1 MRDEAEL
8 RRILARMDGKGYASY
23 KQLKGNYRLG
33 AFVLFVDH
41 VQVDPYAPPSRIR
54 IGVNMDTAG
63 IPADL
68 TCDAVGKIAV
78 SDFMTRGFDR
88 VAHRLVPK
96 PTGTGG
102 SGLVSIGH
110 PGQEVLERTS
120 VLITADLVE
129 ARIDVGLPARGR
141 RVQGRQAATL
151 LAELLPR
158 IAEASLLFGRIDQQA
173 LRDQVLLLRDQEH
186 LRGALA
192 GRGLVA
198 FVGDGA
204 ILPRRAGNSDLPL
217 QGDSVV
223 PFVSPQ
229 NLRVSFDLPS
239 GRQVTGMGIP
249 EGVTVIIGGG
259 YHGKSTLL
267 RAIERGVY
275 PHIATDGRE
284 WVITRP
290 DVVSV
295 RAEDGRAVT
304 GADISPFITNLP
316 SGVDTSAFC
325 TANASGSTSQ
335 AANLVEAVG
344 AGASALLMDE
354 DTSAANFMIRDE
366 LMRSLIPADQEPITP
381 FVDRVRALFDE
392 LGVSTVLV
400 AGGSGAFF
408 GVADLVIAVNRYVPR
423 DVTQQAR
430 TLVGTQ
436 ATQPQKL
443 VFNALQA
450 RKPTS
455 VTLGPPK
462 DDRPAKALGRATI
475 RYGGDTIDLS
485 AVSQLV
491 DAEQTQAIARALDR
505 LSDTLDDRANVSD
518 RLDELLRRI
527 DQEGLDWLWPH
538 PGHPGHLARPRPY
551 ELQAAIRRCRRLGI
565 QT

>member
-1 MRDEAEL
+1 MHDEAEL

-23 KQLKGNYRLG
+23 KQLKGSYRLG
-33 AFVLFVDH
+33 AFVLSVDH
-41 VQVDPYAPPSRIR
+41 VQVDPYAPPSRMR
-54 IGVNMDTAG
+54 IGVNMDTVG

-88 VAHRLVPK
+88 VARRLVPK
-96 PTGTGG
+96 PTGTGS

-120 VLITADLVE
+120 VLIGADLVE

-141 RVQGRQAATL
+141 RVQGRQATTL

-158 IAEASLLFGRIDQQA
+158 IAEASLLFGRINQQA

-223 PFVSPQ
+223 PFVSPR
-229 NLRVSFDLPS
+229 NLQVSFDLPS

-249 EGVTVIIGGG
+249 EGVTVIVGGG

-304 GADISPFITNLP
+304 GADISPFIANLP
-316 SGVDTSAFC
+316 SGIDTSAFC

-423 DVTQQAR
+423 DVTQKAR
-430 TLVGTQ
+430 TLAGAQ
-436 ATQPQKL
+436 KARPQKA
-443 VFNALQA
+443 VFDALRA
-450 RKPTS
+450 RRPAS

-485 AVSQLV
+485 AVPQLV
-491 DAEQTQAIARALDR
+491 DAEQTQAIARALNR
-505 LSDTLDDRANVSD
+505 LGDTLDDRTDISD
-518 RLDELLRRI
+518 KLDEVLRRM

-551 ELQAAIRRCRRLGI
+551 ELRAAIRRCRRLRV
-565 QT
+565 QV